1 MIPLGLKNTFGSI
14 HEVNIDDVM
23 SGYYVGYVEDQK
35 TDFSGLMIATAEDVG
50 IFIRALNDGSVFK
63 EGYKKFIHQ
72 FVKSI
77 LVYSSVTK
85 VLRSTTKIWTP
96 LLLNSITLPA
106 SMDTIGI

>member
-23 SGYYVGYVEDQK
+23 SGYYVGYDEDQK

-63 EGYKKFIHQ
+63 EGKQEI
-72 FVKSI
+72 
-77 LVYSSVTK
+77 YSSVY
-85 VLRSTTKIWTP
+85 V
-96 LLLNSITLPA
+96 
-106 SMDTIGI
+106 